1 MQPKRYYYLIALQY
15 LGFRFHGWQIQP
27 DVPTI
32 ELMVKKTLRFVLPD
46 TKSKVMACGRT
57 DAKVSAEQTYI
68 ELFTD
73 TELPNLDV
81 FLGTFNYNLPSD
93 IRALNIKAVDKNF
106 NIINDP
112 KVKEYHYY
120 FAFGGKFHPFSAAL
134 LCHVKADLDIALMT
148 KAAQQFEGKKD
159 FYSYTFR
166 PQVNTNTVAEILE
179 CKLEENNELTAS
191 FFPETSYVLKVKG
204 AGFKRN
210 QIRLMMGML
219 IDLGQ
224 GEFDYDFFLK
234 TLDGQNK
241 IKLEHIA
248 PASGLILH
256 KVEF

>member
-1 MQPKRYYYLIALQY
+1 MQPKRYYYLISLQY

-27 DVPTI
+27 EVPTV
-32 ELMVKKTLRFVLPD
+32 ELMIKKTLRFILPD
-46 TKSKVMACGRT
+46 VKTKVMACGRT

-68 ELFTD
+68 ELFSD
-73 TELPNLDV
+73 QKLPNLDV
-81 FLGTFNYNLPSD
+81 FLGTFNHNLPAD
-93 IRALNIKAVDKNF
+93 IKALDIKEVDKSF
-106 NIINDP
+106 NIIQDS

-120 FAFGGKFHPFSAAL
+120 FAFGEKFHPFSAAL
-134 LCHVKADLDIALMT
+134 MCHVQAHLDIKIMS
-148 KAAQQFEGKKD
+148 KAAIAFEGKKD

-166 PQVNTNTVAEILE
+166 PKALTQTTGEILS
-179 CKLEENNELTAS
+179 CQLQENTELTAS

-204 AGFKRN
+204 TGFKRN

-219 IDLGQ
+219 FDLGQ
-224 GEFDYDFFLK
+224 DKVSYDYFLK
-234 TLDGQNK
+234 TLDGQQK